1 MLYGILLESA
11 RDGICLSYGY
21 HIWKKIV
28 QELNFEHE
36 SFTTLGRYEDNLI
49 EKIAECLADILH
61 EGTLEYY
68 MQFFGECFV
77 RFFTNYGYDKILRVA
92 GRHFRDFLHS
102 IDQLHDS
109 TKFSF
114 PQMKSPLFHVLEEDE
129 HGAFLQYKSR
139 RRGFQRYIVGQL
151 RECATQFYNE
161 DIYVRVQDD
170 ISTNECTL
178 IIFRVDFNN
187 SAVKETSKRFL
198 NIPNLPDITSETFFK
213 VFPFCLLIDPSMR
226 IYHMGKSIKS
236 LFPVDTVLT
245 GRYVDEIFRL
255 VRPDIVFQWDKVLS
269 YGRHIVFLIESR
281 IPLRSDK
288 GNKSNEN
295 SIIQRLRKTIGTT
308 GSSAIR
314 LKGQMKWI
322 SSWNMIVFL
331 CHPVLSTTE
340 EMMNIGLTL
349 HDLNFYDGSSEILI
363 AGMQH
368 AKQLQAAIDKQ
379 HAWITQLQ
387 ATKVELQEWRRKGKR
402 LLYSMMPRHIAQM
415 LQQGVVAN
423 SICESHKLITVLF
436 CYTLDFKDVI
446 QKLSPTE
453 IVQSIN
459 QMVIM
464 FDQCSEKYDV
474 FKVETKADSS
484 YMIVSG
490 IQERPQQRRISNM
503 SSSSARSSVG
513 EDSLEDGVT
522 TIKNPLGLNQAEIV
536 AGLALEILKQSK
548 KIINKISKIPFKT
561 KIGFHSG
568 PAVGGIVGHKNYQYC
583 LFGDTVNTASRV
595 TTTSDVGRIH
605 LSAAAWQLLKDSTY
619 FETNPRGKIQMKGKG
634 EMQTYWLNGA
644 KDAYIEH
651 TIILESKN
659 EIVDNDVL
667 SDYHPTMYEINDR
680 GKPISNIINKL
691 PSSSD
696 QCPFSTFKTSHFI

>member
-11 RDGICLSYGY
+11 RDGICLGYGNQ
-21 HIWKKIV
+21 IWKKIV

-36 SFTTLGRYEDNLI
+36 SFTTLGRYEDNLV

-61 EGTLEYY
+61 EGTPEYY

-92 GRHFRDFLHS
+92 GRHFGDFLHS

-114 PQMKSPLFHVLEEDE
+114 PRMKSPLFHVLEEDE
-129 HGAFLQYKSR
+129 LGAFLQYKSR

-151 RECATQFYNE
+151 KECASRFYNE
-161 DIYVRVQDD
+161 DIYVRIQDD
-170 ISTNECTL
+170 LSTNECTR
-178 IIFRVDFNN
+178 IVFRVDFNN
-187 SAVKETSKRFL
+187 SAVKETSKRL
-198 NIPNLPDITSETFFK
+198 HSIPNLPDITSDTFFK
-213 VFPFCLLIDPSMR
+213 VFPFCVLIDPSMR
-226 IYHMGKSIKS
+226 INHMGKSIKS
-236 LFPVDTVLT
+236 LFPVDTVII
-245 GRYVDEIFRL
+245 GRHLDEIFRL
-255 VRPDIVFQWDKVLS
+255 IRPDIVLEWNKMLS
-269 YGRHIVFLIESR
+269 YGRHIVFLMESR

-288 GNKSNEN
+288 GNKSNDN
-295 SIIQRLRKTIGTT
+295 SMNKKPKTTAGMT

-331 CHPVLSTTE
+331 CHPILSTTE

-368 AKQLQAAIDKQ
+368 ARQLQAAIDKQ
-379 HAWITQLQ
+379 HAWISKLQ
-387 ATKVELQEWRRKGKR
+387 ETKVELQEWRRKGKR

-415 LQQGVVAN
+415 LQQGIVAN

-436 CYTLDFKDVI
+436 CYTMDFKDVI
-446 QKLSPTE
+446 QKLTPTE
-453 IVQSIN
+453 IVQAVN
-459 QMVIM
+459 QMVVI
-464 FDQCSEKYDV
+464 FDQCADKYDV

-490 IQERPQQRRISNM
+490 IQERAPQRRIS
-503 SSSSARSSVG
+503 SSSGSSVRSSVG
-513 EDSLEDGVT
+513 GDSTDEIMTDV
-522 TIKNPLGLNQAEIV
+522 KNPLGLNQAEIL
-536 AGLALEILKQSK
+536 AGLALELSRQSK
-548 KIINKISKIPFKT
+548 KIINKISKVPFKI

-583 LFGDTVNTASRV
+583 LFGDTINTASRV
-595 TTTSDVGRIH
+595 TTTSEVGRVH
-605 LSAAAWQLLKDSTY
+605 LSVASWELLKDSIY
-619 FETNPRGKIQMKGKG
+619 FETSPRGKIHMKGKG
-634 EMQTYWLNGA
+634 EMQTFWLSGT
-644 KDAYIEH
+644 KDAYIEYAAM
-651 TIILESKN
+651 LESKS
-659 EIVDNDVL
+659 EILDNDRL
-667 SDYHPTMYEINDR
+667 SDYHPAMYEINSR
-680 GKPISNIINKL
+680 SKPLLNVINKL
-691 PSSSD
+691 PSSTG
-696 QCPFSTFKTSHFI
+696 QCPFSGMNASTFI

>member
-1 MLYGILLESA
+1 
-11 RDGICLSYGY
+11 
-21 HIWKKIV
+21 
-28 QELNFEHE
+28 EHE

-49 EKIAECLADILH
+49 EKIAECLTDILH
-61 EGTLEYY
+61 EGTPEYY

-114 PQMKSPLFHVLEEDE
+114 PQMRSPLFHVLEEDE
-129 HGAFLQYKSR
+129 HGAFLQNKSR

-151 RECATQFYNE
+151 RECASRFYNE

-178 IIFRVDFNN
+178 IISRVDFNN
-187 SAVKETSKRFL
+187 SAVKDTSQRLFS
-198 NIPNLPDITSETFFK
+198 IPNLPDITSETFFK

-226 IYHMGKSIKS
+226 IYHMGKSVKS
-236 LFPVDTVLT
+236 LFPVDTVLI
-245 GRYVDEIFRL
+245 GRYLEEIFRL
-255 VRPDIVFQWDKVLS
+255 IRPDISLEWDKVLS
-269 YGRHIVFLIESR
+269 YGRHIVFLMESR

-295 SIIQRLRKTIGTT
+295 STIQRLKTTAGIT
-308 GSSAIR
+308 GSSSIR

-368 AKQLQAAIDKQ
+368 ARQLQAAIDKQ
-379 HAWITQLQ
+379 HAWISQLQ

-459 QMVIM
+459 QMVIV

-474 FKVETKADSS
+474 LKVETKADSS

-490 IQERPQQRRISNM
+490 IQERPQQRRVSNM
-503 SSSSARSSVG
+503 
-513 EDSLEDGVT
+513 
-522 TIKNPLGLNQAEIV
+522 
-536 AGLALEILKQSK
+536 
-548 KIINKISKIPFKT
+548 
-561 KIGFHSG
+561 
-568 PAVGGIVGHKNYQYC
+568 
-583 LFGDTVNTASRV
+583 
-595 TTTSDVGRIH
+595 
-605 LSAAAWQLLKDSTY
+605 
-619 FETNPRGKIQMKGKG
+619 
-634 EMQTYWLNGA
+634 
-644 KDAYIEH
+644 
-651 TIILESKN
+651 
-659 EIVDNDVL
+659 
-667 SDYHPTMYEINDR
+667 
-680 GKPISNIINKL
+680 
-691 PSSSD
+691 
-696 QCPFSTFKTSHFI
+696 

>member
-1 MLYGILLESA
+1 MLYGILLESV
-11 RDGICLSYGY
+11 RDGICLSYGNQ
-21 HIWKKIV
+21 IWKKVV

-36 SFTTLGRYEDNLI
+36 SFTTLGRYDDNLI
-49 EKIAECLADILH
+49 DKIAECLADILH
-61 EGTLEYY
+61 EGTPEYY

-114 PQMKSPLFHVLEEDE
+114 PQMKSPLFHVLEEDV

-151 RECATQFYNE
+151 KECASRFYNE
-161 DIYVRVQDD
+161 DIYVRIQDD
-170 ISTNECTL
+170 MSTTECSL

-187 SAVKETSKRFL
+187 SIVEETSKRLL
-198 NIPNLPDITSETFFK
+198 NIRNLPDITSETFFK
-213 VFPFCLLIDPSMR
+213 VFPFCLMIDPTMCIS
-226 IYHMGKSIKS
+226 HMGKSIKN
-236 LFPVDTVLT
+236 LFPVDTILI
-245 GRYVDEIFRL
+245 GRDLHEVFKLI
-255 VRPDIVFQWDKVLS
+255 RPDIALEWNTVIS
-269 YGRHIVFLIESR
+269 YGRHIVFLMESR
-281 IPLRSDK
+281 IPLRP
-288 GNKSNEN
+288 NQMNQLVEN
-295 SIIQRLRKTIGTT
+295 STIEKSKTITAI
-308 GSSAIR
+308 SVIR

-368 AKQLQAAIDKQ
+368 TKQLQAAIEKQ
-379 HAWITQLQ
+379 HAWILQLQ
-387 ATKVELQEWRRKGKR
+387 AIKIELQEWRRKGKR

-446 QKLSPTE
+446 QKLTPTE

-459 QMVIM
+459 QMVII

-490 IQERPQQRRISNM
+490 IQERSQQRRISNM
-503 SSSSARSSVG
+503 SGSSARSCMG
-513 EDSLEDGVT
+513 DDSLDEGVT
-522 TIKNPLGLNQAEIV
+522 SVKNPLGLNQAEIV
-536 AGLALEILKQSK
+536 AGLALELSKQSK
-548 KIINKISKIPFKT
+548 KLINKISKISFKI

-595 TTTSDVGRIH
+595 TTSSDVDRIH
-605 LSAAAWQLLKDSTY
+605 LSATSWQLLKDSPY
-619 FETNPRGKIQMKGKG
+619 FEISPRGKIQVKGKG

-644 KDAYIEH
+644 KEAYIEH
-651 TIILESKN
+651 TNILESTT
-659 EIVDNDVL
+659 EIVDNDTL
-667 SDYHPTMYEINDR
+667 LNYHPTMYEINDT
-680 GKPISNIINKL
+680 KKSIPNVINKL
-691 PSSSD
+691 TLPSD
-696 QCPFSTFKTSHFI
+696 QCPFRELKTTGFI